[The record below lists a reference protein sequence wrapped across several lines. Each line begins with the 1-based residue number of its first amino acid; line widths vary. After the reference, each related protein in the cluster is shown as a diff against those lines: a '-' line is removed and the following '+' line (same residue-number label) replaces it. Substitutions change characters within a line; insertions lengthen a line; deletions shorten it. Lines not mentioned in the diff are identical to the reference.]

1 MVNVQCPIADCDYE
15 TGDLDAAIVAALL
28 TTHGHTH
35 AAGAAAK
42 VEKVRRPSIKAAGSS
57 EEWEYFLSRWTEYC
71 DATKV
76 GGKDKVIQLLECCED
91 TLRKDVTRTA
101 GGSLAEKSEGDV
113 LAAIK
118 KLAVREEQIMVARM
132 TLHNMRQDHDEPIRN
147 FGARLRGQAGVCK
160 FSIPCPH
167 CARGVNYTDEIL
179 RDVLTRGMADSKI
192 QLDLLGDKNQDM
204 NLEEVFKFI
213 EVKEAGKRSASHLHD
228 THMTEA
234 ASSTYS
240 KGKREAIKGKHELCN
255 YCGKSGHGKQAPQRV
270 RKKECPAFDHK
281 CELCNRDHHLEIVC
295 RSKDK
300 PKPKSRAPPET
311 QTCESAVFD
320 ALCSVTAFGHHV
332 QGKSVVL
339 DHHIYDQLS
348 ETWIKRSSAP
358 QPYIDLTVSA
368 PAEDYKALGF
378 TLTKTSTPAML
389 PAMADTG
396 CQSCLAG
403 IRVIHRLGLRKADL
417 IPVTMRMNAANQ
429 KGITIL
435 GAAILR
441 FSGKDSMGRPLE
453 TRQMTYITDN
463 SDKLFISK
471 EACIALGI
479 IPENFPELG
488 SADAL
493 QHPSTSVLQ
502 DDAPT
507 EAAGTT
513 AREHPACNCP
523 KRQRP
528 PPPPSSL
535 PFPATAGNE
544 EKLRQ
549 FLLDY
554 YQSSTFNTCEHQ
566 PLPMMDGPPMKLMVD
581 PEAEPVAHHTP
592 VPVPIHW
599 QEQVKAGLDQ
609 DVRLGVL
616 EPVPVGEPVTWCHRM
631 VVCAKKSGKPR
642 RTVDLQALNTHAT
655 RETHH
660 TPSPFHQARAVPHNT
675 KKTIFDAWNGYHSV
689 PIREE
694 DRHLTTFI
702 TPWGRYRYK
711 TAPQGYIASG
721 DGYTRRYDE
730 IVAHIQE
737 KTKCVDNALLWAKD
751 IEKSFFRAVEWLDIC
766 GSMALPPTL
775 TSLCSPRTK

>member
-1 MVNVQCPIADCDYE
+1 
-15 TGDLDAAIVAALL
+15 
-28 TTHGHTH
+28 
-35 AAGAAAK
+35 
-42 VEKVRRPSIKAAGSS
+42 
-57 EEWEYFLSRWTEYC
+57 
-71 DATKV
+71 
-76 GGKDKVIQLLECCED
+76 
-91 TLRKDVTRTA
+91 
-101 GGSLAEKSEGDV
+101 
-113 LAAIK
+113 
-118 KLAVREEQIMVARM
+118 
-132 TLHNMRQDHDEPIRN
+132 
-147 FGARLRGQAGVCK
+147 
-160 FSIPCPH
+160 
-167 CARGVNYTDEIL
+167 
-179 RDVLTRGMADSKI
+179 
-192 QLDLLGDKNQDM
+192 
-204 NLEEVFKFI
+204 
-213 EVKEAGKRSASHLHD
+213 
-228 THMTEA
+228 
-234 ASSTYS
+234 
-240 KGKREAIKGKHELCN
+240 
-255 YCGKSGHGKQAPQRV
+255 
-270 RKKECPAFDHK
+270 
-281 CELCNRDHHLEIVC
+281 
-295 RSKDK
+295 
-300 PKPKSRAPPET
+300 
-311 QTCESAVFD
+311 
-320 ALCSVTAFGHHV
+320 
-332 QGKSVVL
+332 
-339 DHHIYDQLS
+339 
-348 ETWIKRSSAP
+348 
-358 QPYIDLTVSA
+358 
-368 PAEDYKALGF
+368 
-378 TLTKTSTPAML
+378 
-389 PAMADTG
+389 MADTG

-655 RETHH
+655 HH

-694 DRHLTTFI
+694 ERHLTTFI

-737 KTKCVDNALLWAKD
+737 KTKCVDDALLWAED
-751 IEKSFFRAVEWLDIC
+751 IEKSFF
-766 GSMALPPTL
+766 
-775 TSLCSPRTK
+775 